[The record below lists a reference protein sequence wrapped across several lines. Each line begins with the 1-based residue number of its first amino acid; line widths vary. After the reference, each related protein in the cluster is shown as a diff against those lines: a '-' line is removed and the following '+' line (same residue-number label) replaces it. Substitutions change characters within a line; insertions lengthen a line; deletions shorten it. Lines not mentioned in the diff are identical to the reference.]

1 MKSSIVKRSIVID
14 GHKRSVTLE
23 DPFWAQLKEI
33 VQKRG
38 QTVSDLVAEI
48 DEDRK
53 DANLSSA
60 IRLFVLGYVRDQAR
74 AVSTRVAEKRIHGL
88 A

>member
-74 AVSTRVAEKRIHGL
+74 AVSTQLAEKRIHGL
-88 A
+88 V